1 MATKKLTEKQLYKSK
16 VEWFQE
22 NEYEEVEPVAFYRE
36 IFPVGSF
43 QEKGNTERKS
53 GNGILTYKNEEG
65 HHWHKLIF
73 DDLAEIP
80 NWYGKEDVYIRSAS
94 FIGKNTKNENASMIH
109 ALVFD
114 LDGQEIK
121 ELRMVMQFMRKGTNI
136 PKATFVVLS
145 GHGLHL
151 YYVLKQPIRAT
162 MNNIRKLNKLKEG
175 MTKLIWNRYTSN
187 IEKIQFQYCLQG
199 FRMVGSASKMGKR
212 YPVRAYRFSDEHYT
226 IEELVAWIPKLKEW
240 DEYRIDMTER
250 DTVPKDTAK
259 KLWPDWYEYR
269 INQGK
274 SSKWSVK
281 RDLYDWWKGKIIE
294 NATYGHRYFCLMCL
308 AIFAIKCD
316 VSEEELKR
324 DALALVP
331 ILDKLSDDADPKSRF
346 TEEDALCALHGYR
359 DNFKTWGRDKLALVS
374 AIPMPANKRNYL
386 TQREHLEIAR
396 GIRDI
401 RMKQKGKSDWREGN
415 GRPKGSGT
423 KEEQVKVWRL
433 ANPNGK
439 KIECERELGLSRH
452 TVLKWWDN

>member
-1 MATKKLTEKQLYKSK
+1 M
-16 VEWFQE
+16 
-22 NEYEEVEPVAFYRE
+22 
-36 IFPVGSF
+36 
-43 QEKGNTERKS
+43 
-53 GNGILTYKNEEG
+53 
-65 HHWHKLIF
+65 
-73 DDLAEIP
+73 
-80 NWYGKEDVYIRSAS
+80 YIRSAS
-94 FIGKNTKNENASMIH
+94 FIGKNTKNENASMIY

-114 LDGQEIK
+114 LDGQGIT
-121 ELRMVMQFMRKGTNI
+121 ELQMVTQFMRKGTNI

-151 YYVLKQPIRAT
+151 YYVLDKPIRAT

-226 IEELVAWIPKLKEW
+226 IEELVSWIPKLKEW

-274 SSKWSVK
+274 SSKWHIK
-281 RDLYDWWKGKIIE
+281 RDLYDWWKNKIVE
-294 NATYGHRYFCLMCL
+294 GATYGHRYFCLMCL

-316 VSEEELKR
+316 IPEEELKR
-324 DALALVP
+324 DALSLVP
-331 ILDKLSDDADPKSRF
+331 ILDRLSNDTDPKSRF

-359 DNFKTWGRDKLALVS
+359 ENFKTWGRDKLALVS
-374 AIPMPANKRNYL
+374 AIPMPANKRNY
-386 TQREHLEIAR
+386 RNRAEHLVLAR
-396 GIRDI
+396 GIKDI
-401 RMKQKGKSDWREGN
+401 KKKMGEVIE
-415 GRPKGSGT
+415 GRPS
-423 KEEQVKVWRL
+423 KEEQIKVWRL

-439 KIECERELGLSRH
+439 KIDCHRETGITRP
-452 TVLKWWDN
+452 TIDKWW

>member
-1 MATKKLTEKQLYKSK
+1 
-16 VEWFQE
+16 
-22 NEYEEVEPVAFYRE
+22 
-36 IFPVGSF
+36 
-43 QEKGNTERKS
+43 
-53 GNGILTYKNEEG
+53 
-65 HHWHKLIF
+65 
-73 DDLAEIP
+73 
-80 NWYGKEDVYIRSAS
+80 
-94 FIGKNTKNENASMIH
+94 MIY

-212 YPVRAYRFSDEHYT
+212 YPVRAYRFSEEHYT
-226 IEELVAWIPKLKEW
+226 IEELVSWIPKLKEW

-259 KLWPDWYEYR
+259 KLWPEWYEYR

-359 DNFKTWGRDKLALVS
+359 DNFKWGRDKLALVS
-374 AIPMPANKRNYL
+374 AIPMPANKRNYR
-386 TQREHLEIAR
+386 TRVEHLKGARALQEIYNPN
-396 GIRDI
+396 
-401 RMKQKGKSDWREGN
+401 WRNTE
-415 GRPKGSGT
+415 GRPS
-423 KEEQVKVWRL
+423 KEEQVKAWRL

-439 KIECERELGLSRH
+439 KIECYRETGITRP
-452 TVLKWWDN
+452 TIDKWW

>member
-1 MATKKLTEKQLYKSK
+1 
-16 VEWFQE
+16 
-22 NEYEEVEPVAFYRE
+22 
-36 IFPVGSF
+36 
-43 QEKGNTERKS
+43 
-53 GNGILTYKNEEG
+53 
-65 HHWHKLIF
+65 
-73 DDLAEIP
+73 
-80 NWYGKEDVYIRSAS
+80 
-94 FIGKNTKNENASMIH
+94 
-109 ALVFD
+109 
-114 LDGQEIK
+114 
-121 ELRMVMQFMRKGTNI
+121 
-136 PKATFVVLS
+136 
-145 GHGLHL
+145 
-151 YYVLKQPIRAT
+151 
-162 MNNIRKLNKLKEG
+162 
-175 MTKLIWNRYTSN
+175 
-187 IEKIQFQYCLQG
+187 
-199 FRMVGSASKMGKR
+199 MGKR
-212 YPVRAYRFSDEHYT
+212 YPVRAYRFCDEHYT

-316 VSEEELKR
+316 VPEEELKR

-359 DNFKTWGRDKLALVS
+359 ENFKTWGRDKLALVS
-374 AIPMPANKRNYL
+374 AIPMPANKRNYRP
-386 TQREHLEIAR
+386 QSEHIRIMNAVREVLHPN
-396 GIRDI
+396 G
-401 RMKQKGKSDWREGN
+401 SWRNIE
-415 GRPKGSGT
+415 GRPS
-423 KEEQVKVWRL
+423 KEEKVKAWRL

>member
-1 MATKKLTEKQLYKSK
+1 MVTKKLTEKQLYKAK
-16 VEWFQE
+16 VEWFRN
-22 NEYEEVEPVAFYRE
+22 NEYEEVEPLDFYRE

-43 QEKGNTERKS
+43 QEKGNRERKA
-53 GNGILTYKNEEG
+53 GNGMLIYKNDDG
-65 HHWHKLIF
+65 HHWHKFIF

-94 FIGKNTKNENASMIH
+94 FIGKRSKNENASMIY

-114 LDGQEIK
+114 LDGQGIT
-121 ELRMVMQFMRKGTNI
+121 ELQMVTQFMRKGTNI

-151 YYVLKQPIRAT
+151 YYVLETPIRAT

-226 IEELVAWIPKLKEW
+226 IEELVSWIPKLKEW

-274 SSKWSVK
+274 SSKWHIK
-281 RDLYDWWKGKIIE
+281 RDLYDWWKNKIVE
-294 NATYGHRYFCLMCL
+294 GATYGHRYFCLMCL

-316 VSEEELKR
+316 ISEEELKR
-324 DALALVP
+324 DALELVP
-331 ILDKLSDDADPKSRF
+331 ILDRLSNDTDPKSRF

-374 AIPMPANKRNYL
+374 AIPMPANKRNYR
-386 TQREHLEIAR
+386 TRVEHLKGARALQEIYNPN
-396 GIRDI
+396 
-401 RMKQKGKSDWREGN
+401 WRNKE
-415 GRPKGSGT
+415 GRPSKG
-423 KEEQVKVWRL
+423 EQVKAWRL

-439 KIECERELGLSRH
+439 KIDCHRETGITRP
-452 TVLKWWDN
+452 TIDKWWEY

>member
-1 MATKKLTEKQLYKSK
+1 MAIKKLTEKQLYKAK

-22 NEYEEVEPVAFYRE
+22 NEYEEVEPLDFYRE
-36 IFPVGSF
+36 IFPSGSF
-43 QEKGNTERKS
+43 QEQGNTDRKS
-53 GNGILTYKNEEG
+53 GNGMLIYKNEDG
-65 HHWHKLIF
+65 RYKHRYIF

-250 DTVPKDTAK
+250 DTVPKATAA
-259 KLWPDWYEYR
+259 KLWPEWYEYR

-316 VSEEELKR
+316 VPEEELKR

-374 AIPMPANKRNYL
+374 AIPMPANKRNYR
-386 TQREHLEIAR
+386 TRVEHLKGARALQEIYNPN
-396 GIRDI
+396 
-401 RMKQKGKSDWREGN
+401 WRNTE

-423 KEEQVKVWRL
+423 KSEQVKSWRL
-433 ANPNGK
+433 ANPTGK
-439 KIECERELGLSRH
+439 KIDCHRETGITRP
-452 TVLKWWDN
+452 TIDKWWNN

>member
-1 MATKKLTEKQLYKSK
+1 MAKILTEKQLYKAK
-16 VEWFQE
+16 VEWFKD
-22 NEYEEVEPVAFYRE
+22 NEYEEVDPLDFYRE

-43 QEKGNTERKS
+43 QEQGNTERKS
-53 GNGILTYKNEEG
+53 GNGMLVYKNEHG
-65 HHWHKLIF
+65 QHWHKLIF

-80 NWYGKEDVYIRSAS
+80 NWYGIEDVYIRSAS
-94 FIGKNTKNENASMIH
+94 FIGKNTKNENASMIY

-114 LDGQEIK
+114 LDGQGIT
-121 ELRMVMQFMRKGTNI
+121 ELQMVTQFMRKGTNI

-151 YYVLKQPIRAT
+151 YYVLEKPIRAT

-226 IEELVAWIPKLKEW
+226 IEELVSWIPKLKEW

-274 SSKWSVK
+274 SSKWHIK
-281 RDLYDWWKGKIIE
+281 RDLYDWWKNKIVE
-294 NATYGHRYFCLMCL
+294 GATYGHRYFCLMCL

-324 DALALVP
+324 DALELVP
-331 ILDKLSDDADPKSRF
+331 ILDRLSNDTDPKSRF

-359 DNFKTWGRDKLALVS
+359 DNFKTWGRDKLSLVS
-374 AIPMPANKRNYL
+374 AIPMPPNKRNYR
-386 TQREHLEIAR
+386 TRAEHLVLAR
-396 GIRDI
+396 GIKDI
-401 RMKQKGKSDWREGN
+401 KKKMGEVVE

-423 KEEQVKVWRL
+423 KKEIIVQWKLEHPKGRK
-433 ANPNGK
+433 ADCHRDTGIDPK
-439 KIECERELGLSRH
+439 TIR
-452 TVLKWWDN
+452 KWWDN

>member
-1 MATKKLTEKQLYKSK
+1 MAKILTEKQLYKAK

-22 NEYEEVEPVAFYRE
+22 NEYEEVDPLAFYRE

-43 QEKGNTERKS
+43 QERGHTERKA
-53 GNGILTYKNEEG
+53 GNGMLIYKNEHG
-65 HHWHKLIF
+65 QHWHKLIF

-80 NWYGKEDVYIRSAS
+80 NWYGVEDVYIRSAS
-94 FIGKNTKNENASMIH
+94 FIGKNTKNENASMIY

-114 LDGQEIK
+114 LDGQGIT
-121 ELRMVMQFMRKGTNI
+121 ELQMVTQFMRKGTNI

-151 YYVLKQPIRAT
+151 YYVLETPIRAT

-187 IEKIQFQYCLQG
+187 IDKIQFQYCLQG

-226 IEELVAWIPKLKEW
+226 IEELVSWIPKLKEW
-240 DEYRIDMTER
+240 DEYRIDITER
-250 DTVPKDTAK
+250 DTVPKETAK

-269 INQGK
+269 INQRQ
-274 SSKWSVK
+274 SNKWHIK
-281 RDLYDWWKGKIIE
+281 RDLYDWWKNKIVE
-294 NATYGHRYFCLMCL
+294 GATYGHRYFCLMCL

-316 VSEEELKR
+316 IPEEELKR

-331 ILDKLSDDADPKSRF
+331 ILDKLSNDKDPKSRF
-346 TEEDALCALHGYR
+346 TEDDVLSALHGYR
-359 DNFKTWGRDKLALVS
+359 ENFKTWGRDKLALVS
-374 AIPMPANKRNYL
+374 AIPMAPNKRNYR
-386 TQREHLEIAR
+386 TRAEHLVLAR
-396 GIRDI
+396 GIKDI
-401 RMKQKGKSDWREGN
+401 KKKMGEVVE

-423 KEEQVKVWRL
+423 KKEIIVQWKLEHPTGRKADCHRDTGID
-433 ANPNGK
+433 PK
-439 KIECERELGLSRH
+439 TIR
-452 TVLKWWDN
+452 KWWDH

>member
-1 MATKKLTEKQLYKSK
+1 MAKILTEKQLYKAK
-16 VEWFQE
+16 VEWFHE
-22 NEYEEVEPVAFYRE
+22 NEYEEVDPLAFYRE

-43 QEKGNTERKS
+43 QDKGHTERKA
-53 GNGILTYKNEEG
+53 GNGMLIYKNEHG
-65 HHWHKLIF
+65 QHWHQLIF
-73 DDLAEIP
+73 DDLTEIP
-80 NWYGKEDVYIRSAS
+80 NWYGVEDVYIRSAS
-94 FIGKNTKNENASMIH
+94 FIGKNTKNENASMIY

-114 LDGQEIK
+114 LDGQGIT
-121 ELRMVMQFMRKGTNI
+121 ELQMVTQFMRKGTNI

-151 YYVLKQPIRAT
+151 YYVLEKPIRAT

-187 IEKIQFQYCLQG
+187 IDKIQFQYCLQG

-226 IEELVAWIPKLKEW
+226 IEELVSWIPKLKEW

-274 SSKWSVK
+274 SSKWHIK
-281 RDLYDWWKGKIIE
+281 RDLYDWWKNKIIE
-294 NATYGHRYFCLMCL
+294 GATYGHRYFCLMCL

-316 VSEEELKR
+316 IPEEELKR
-324 DALALVP
+324 DALELVP
-331 ILDKLSDDADPKSRF
+331 ILDKLSNDTDPKSRF

-359 DNFKTWGRDKLALVS
+359 ENFKTWGRDKLALVS
-374 AIPMPANKRNYL
+374 AIPMPPNKRNYR
-386 TQREHLEIAR
+386 TRAEHLVLAR
-396 GIRDI
+396 GIKDI
-401 RMKQKGKSDWREGN
+401 KKKMGEVVE

-423 KEEQVKVWRL
+423 KKEIIVQWKLEHPTGRKADCHRDTGID
-433 ANPNGK
+433 PK
-439 KIECERELGLSRH
+439 TIR
-452 TVLKWWDN
+452 KWWDN

>member
-1 MATKKLTEKQLYKSK
+1 MAKILTEKQLYKAK
-16 VEWFQE
+16 VEWFKD
-22 NEYEEVEPVAFYRE
+22 NEYEEVDPLDFYRE

-43 QEKGNTERKS
+43 QEQGNTERKS
-53 GNGILTYKNEEG
+53 GNGMLVYKNEHG
-65 HHWHKLIF
+65 QHWHKLIF

-80 NWYGKEDVYIRSAS
+80 NWYGIEDVYIRSAS
-94 FIGKNTKNENASMIH
+94 FIGKNTKNENASMIY

-114 LDGQEIK
+114 LDGQGIT
-121 ELRMVMQFMRKGTNI
+121 ELQMVTQFMRKGTNI

-151 YYVLKQPIRAT
+151 YYVLEKPIRAT

-226 IEELVAWIPKLKEW
+226 IEELVSWIPKLKEW

-274 SSKWSVK
+274 SSKWHIK
-281 RDLYDWWKGKIIE
+281 RDLYDWWKNKIVE
-294 NATYGHRYFCLMCL
+294 GATYGHRYFCLMCL

-324 DALALVP
+324 DALELVP
-331 ILDKLSDDADPKSRF
+331 ILDRLSNDTDPKSRF

-359 DNFKTWGRDKLALVS
+359 DNFKTWGRDKLSLVS
-374 AIPMPANKRNYL
+374 AIPMPPNKRNYR
-386 TQREHLEIAR
+386 TRAEHLVLAR
-396 GIRDI
+396 GIKDI
-401 RMKQKGKSDWREGN
+401 KKKMGEVVE

-423 KEEQVKVWRL
+423 KKEIIVQWKLEHPTGRKSDCHRDTGID
-433 ANPNGK
+433 PK
-439 KIECERELGLSRH
+439 TIR
-452 TVLKWWDN
+452 KWWDN